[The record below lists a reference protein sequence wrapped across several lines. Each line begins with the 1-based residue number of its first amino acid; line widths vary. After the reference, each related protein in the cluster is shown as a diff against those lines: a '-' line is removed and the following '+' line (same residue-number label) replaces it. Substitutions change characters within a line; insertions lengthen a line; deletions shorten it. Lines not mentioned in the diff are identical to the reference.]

1 MAKKIAVVGMGYVG
15 IPCAALLA
23 DVDEF
28 EVIGVQRRSKR
39 SGWKIDYINQGKC
52 PIGGDEPGLADLIA
66 NVVKRKKFEVTD
78 DISVCQDADVILIDV
93 QTPTDENNVPHYE
106 SLRSVSQSIGKYMKP
121 KTLVVIES
129 TVAPGTT
136 ENLVKPILEEMS
148 GLKAGEDFYL
158 AFSFE
163 RVRPGRLVRNI
174 VHLPRIV
181 GGINEKSSQMAL
193 EIYSKIVKEKI
204 YVTDCLTAET
214 TKCVE
219 NAYRDINVAY
229 ANEVALLCERLGINA
244 YEVREL
250 TNTLPNVDVHVPGAG
265 VGGHCLPKDTW
276 LLLYGVE
283 KYGKPEN
290 GKIQIL
296 TKAREM
302 NNFMPVHMAKL
313 LETAMAEA
321 EKTIAGSKIT
331 VLGFSFLENTDDTR
345 NTPALSLIKILEKK
359 GAQVIVHDPFVR
371 EFEEVN
377 LTDDL
382 EGAINGSD
390 ALVLVT
396 RHRQYFDLKPEEVKA
411 LARTPVIVDGRN
423 VFDLPLFNDK
433 GFITKSV
440 GKGFL

>member
-1 MAKKIAVVGMGYVG
+1 MVKKIVVVGMGYVG

-39 SGWKIDYINQGKC
+39 SGWKIEYINKGKC

-66 NVVKRKKFEVTD
+66 DVVKRKKFEVTD

-181 GGINEKSSQMAL
+181 GGINETCSQMAL
-193 EIYSKIVKEKI
+193 EVYSKIVKEKI
-204 YVTDCLTAET
+204 HVTDCLTAET

-219 NAYRDINVAY
+219 NAYRDVNVAY

-296 TKAREM
+296 TKAREI
-302 NNFMPVHMAKL
+302 NDFMPGHMARL
-313 LETAMAEA
+313 LEEAMGEA
-321 EKTIAGSKIT
+321 NKTIEGSKIT

-345 NTPALSLIKILEKK
+345 NTPALPLINILEKK
-359 GAQVIVHDPFVR
+359 GAQVIVHDPFVK
-371 EFEEVN
+371 EFESIA

-382 EGAINGSD
+382 EGALKESD

-411 LARTPVIVDGRN
+411 LVQTPVIVDGRN
-423 VFDLPLFNDK
+423 VFDLSLFNDN
-433 GFITKSV
+433 GFIAKAV